1 MSRATE
7 FVQAVKKLCKIFYA
21 HFGTSGCNSIA
32 SMLKFVAYNIITE
45 GVIATPIHLGHTFK
59 KLHFLVEQLMNRK
72 LQELDLTSAQGH
84 VIGFLRH
91 AKEPPCARDLE
102 MTFGL
107 SHATVSGILSRM
119 EAKGFIEVRPDPR
132 DRRVKRI
139 CLLDKGTA
147 CSQSIARHIEECER
161 IIMEDFTGEE
171 MEQFRSYLTRVVQK
185 LEHNVRENQCNRE
198 E

>member
-1 MSRATE
+1 
-7 FVQAVKKLCKIFYA
+7 
-21 HFGTSGCNSIA
+21 
-32 SMLKFVAYNIITE
+32 MLKFVAYNIITE

-91 AKEPPCARDLE
+91 SKEPPCAKDLE
-102 MTFGL
+102 NAYSL

-119 EAKGFIEVRPDPR
+119 EAKGFISQEPDPH
-132 DRRVKRI
+132 DRRVKRLYLRDRGLECSEQIWQHI
-139 CLLDKGTA
+139 CEIERSMTA
-147 CSQSIARHIEECER
+147 
-161 IIMEDFTGEE
+161 DFTPGELD
-171 MEQFRSYLTRVVQK
+171 QFRSYLSRAISNLDRQ
-185 LEHNVRENQCNRE
+185 VRESHSNRE